1 MSELRPPD
9 PQIQTKEILNM
20 TRKLLALAVAGALVA
35 PIAAQA
41 DDSTVTLT
49 GVVNGSIDFIKRGI
63 KGETKPAIGSNATRF
78 QIDGAEPLGNGWAAV
93 FSLAVDQAFAG
104 SGSISDTLN
113 AGNKT
118 IGDLENR
125 NSFIGLAMPFGTIK
139 VGQNEH
145 QYEIQQ
151 ILQDPFP
158 ASENEWNAL
167 AHMTKYTQTTGGF
180 TRRDPQSIWYKS
192 PNWGGFILD
201 LAYITGEGCKGN
213 AKDEGGCPSGAVGFD
228 PKGFQ
233 IAAQYTLGSLTFYT
247 ALAQYNDYGIGGSTI
262 DKDRALRFGVGWA
275 AGALKLD
282 VAGEQLKGTGPA
294 GTDEAKNTNFYVAA
308 SFNIGNGQI
317 RAQYAK
323 LGDDKAGPNN
333 AIGRPE
339 GGSNWGLGYGHALSK
354 RTELFAYV
362 GSRDRGKTDAFDVK
376 GVSIGARHSF

>member
-1 MSELRPPD
+1 M
-9 PQIQTKEILNM
+9 K
-20 TRKLLALAVAGALVA
+20 RKLLALVAAGVMAPLAV
-35 PIAAQA
+35 QA

-49 GVVNGSIDFIKRGI
+49 GVVNGSIDFIKRGDD
-63 KGETKPAIGSNATRF
+63 GETKPAIGSNATRF
-78 QIDGAEPLGNGWAAV
+78 QIDGKEPLGNGWAAI

-113 AGNKT
+113 TANKS

-125 NSFIGLAMPFGTIK
+125 NSFIGLAMPFGTVKI
-139 VGQNEH
+139 GQNEH

-151 ILQDPFP
+151 IIQDPFP

-167 AHMTKYTQTTGGF
+167 SFMTKYNVGGGF
-180 TRRDPQSIWYKS
+180 TRRDPQSIWYTS

-201 LAYITGEGCKGN
+201 VAYITGEGCKDGG
-213 AKDEGGCPSGAVGFD
+213 DEGGCGTVGGD

-233 IAAQYTLGSLTFYT
+233 VAAQYTLGSLTFYT
-247 ALAQYNDYGIGGSTI
+247 ALAQYNDYGIGGLGN
-262 DKDRALRFGVGWA
+262 DKDRAIRFGVGWA

-282 VAGEQLKGTGPA
+282 VAAEQVKATGATFAVDPVTGAITA
-294 GTDEAKNTNFYVAA
+294 GEAKNTNFYVAA

-323 LGDDKAGPNN
+323 LGKDKGDFDTD
-333 AIGRPE
+333 

-362 GSRDRGKTDAFDVK
+362 GSRKRDDFDIAK

>member
-1 MSELRPPD
+1 
-9 PQIQTKEILNM
+9 M

-49 GVVNGSIDFIKRGI
+49 GVVNGSIDLIKRGSDG
-63 KGETKPAIGSNATRF
+63 KTKPNIGTNATRF
-78 QIDGAEPLGNGWAAV
+78 QIDGKEPLGNGWAAI

-104 SGSISDTLN
+104 PGSISDS
-113 AGNKT
+113 AQGNSNGKNL
-118 IGDLENR
+118 GDLENR
-125 NSFIGLAMPFGTIK
+125 NSFLGLAMPFGTLRI
-139 VGQNEH
+139 GQTEH

-167 AHMTKYTQTTGGF
+167 SHMTKYAAGGGF
-180 TRRDPQSIWYKS
+180 TRRDPQSIWYTS

-201 LAYITGEGCKGN
+201 VAYITGNGCKDGQ
-213 AKDEGGCPSGAVGFD
+213 DEGVCGGVGGD

-233 IAAQYTLGSLTFYT
+233 VAAQYTMGSLTFYT
-247 ALAQYNDYGIGGSTI
+247 AIARYNDHDFTGGGN
-262 DKDRALRFGVGWA
+262 DKDSAFRFGVGWA
-275 AGALKLD
+275 SGPLKLD
-282 VAGEQLKGTGPA
+282 FSAEQLKATG
-294 GTDEAKNTNFYVAA
+294 GIEAKNKNFYVAA
-308 SFNIGNGQI
+308 AFNVGNGQI

-323 LGDDKAGPNN
+323 MGDDKADFGV
-333 AIGRPE
+333 E

-362 GSRDRGKTDAFDVK
+362 GSRDRGNTDSNDVK